1 MQQKTKYK
9 MNIWISAM
17 IALIYLIIPAD
28 FLPDVVPVTG
38 WIDDLVAILLALTN
52 ALIFASKLRKGN

>member
-1 MQQKTKYK
+1 
-9 MNIWISAM
+9 MNIWISAI

-38 WIDDLVAILLALTN
+38 WIDDLLAILLALTN